1 MVMEK
6 PKQTFWPTQE
16 LKERVAGKHRCPL
29 NFLSQVVK
37 VDAACLKNASISRA
51 HVRK

>member
-1 MVMEK
+1 MVNIVTTEW
-6 PKQTFWPTQE
+6 F
-16 LKERVAGKHRCPL
+16 PL